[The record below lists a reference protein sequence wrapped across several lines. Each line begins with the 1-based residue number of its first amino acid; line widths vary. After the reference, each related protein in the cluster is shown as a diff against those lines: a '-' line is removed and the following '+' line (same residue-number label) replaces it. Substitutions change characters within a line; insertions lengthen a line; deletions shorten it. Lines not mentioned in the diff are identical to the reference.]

1 LLAQP
6 VRHFADR
13 SQSGQFPRRPL
24 KPVAFRM
31 LEYSGPATGWLRAQG
46 RPNVNRAGAD
56 GQAMKADT

>member
-1 LLAQP
+1 
-6 VRHFADR
+6 
-13 SQSGQFPRRPL
+13 
-24 KPVAFRM
+24 M